1 MSSRMP
7 DAGSMCSGQPG
18 ATADSSSM
26 PSNTPTREPAR
37 VGMHAEIRDTGGA
50 VGRGLFATRALGP
63 GTLIAVEKPYVWKL
77 PLTTTSSSAESSDR
91 SGFCHQCLAP
101 SVQLKRCGACKGPMY
116 CSTPCQK
123 AAWRGHKVEC
133 AAIQR
138 VAPHIPP
145 SALMLMA
152 SVLQTGDG
160 VVAAQIAGLKGSA
173 DDLDNTAKEE
183 ITGLIVMLK
192 RFLPE
197 GDLPEP
203 RAAFDLLSKLRCNT
217 FSICDPE
224 LQTIGAAVY
233 PQLSAVNH
241 SCSPNCAATFRGTTL
256 QLRATTVIE
265 PGTELTIAYVDVITP
280 RRFRLAALR
289 EQYAFTCTCPR
300 CTAPRDAGGI
310 LASDF
315 LLEAVRCDGCGEVV
329 TPTRL
334 EGNEA
339 IKCECGNLV
348 AGVDDAALTAA
359 GSSVPIPAPGTAEA
373 RAELTALQ
381 RRVAIWDSQLGDTHM
396 LRIRGYQRLADLLIG
411 AEEWNAALRA
421 VAAAV
426 AGMEQVVS
434 PDSPTLALER
444 VRLGKLQHYLG
455 HCRIAANTL
464 AMGVRALGVS
474 HGTDTELVAGLAH
487 AATEA
492 AREAMSTPLGVEPPK
507 LAL

>member
-1 MSSRMP
+1 VQHPQSTCATTYTAVGRGPRCEQPISRFLMSSRMP

-173 DDLDNTAKEE
+173 DDLDVKAPFQTASCLPPSPSCFLLGSVFFSDVRR
-183 ITGLIVMLK
+183 ITRPLYMIQPHPVPSL
-192 RFLPE
+192 
-197 GDLPEP
+197 
-203 RAAFDLLSKLRCNT
+203 
-217 FSICDPE
+217 
-224 LQTIGAAVY
+224 
-233 PQLSAVNH
+233 
-241 SCSPNCAATFRGTTL
+241 
-256 QLRATTVIE
+256 
-265 PGTELTIAYVDVITP
+265 TP
-280 RRFRLAALR
+280 RPILVS
-289 EQYAFTCTCPR
+289 EHGE
-300 CTAPRDAGGI
+300 GGNHGI
-310 LASDF
+310 DRNAQ
-315 LLEAVRCDGCGEVV
+315 AV
-329 TPTRL
+329 P
-334 EGNEA
+334 
-339 IKCECGNLV
+339 
-348 AGVDDAALTAA
+348 
-359 GSSVPIPAPGTAEA
+359 S
-373 RAELTALQ
+373 
-381 RRVAIWDSQLGDTHM
+381 
-396 LRIRGYQRLADLLIG
+396 RG
-411 AEEWNAALRA
+411 
-421 VAAAV
+421 
-426 AGMEQVVS
+426 
-434 PDSPTLALER
+434 
-444 VRLGKLQHYLG
+444 
-455 HCRIAANTL
+455 
-464 AMGVRALGVS
+464 
-474 HGTDTELVAGLAH
+474 
-487 AATEA
+487 
-492 AREAMSTPLGVEPPK
+492 
-507 LAL
+507 

>member
-1 MSSRMP
+1 M
-7 DAGSMCSGQPG
+7 
-18 ATADSSSM
+18 
-26 PSNTPTREPAR
+26 
-37 VGMHAEIRDTGGA
+37 
-50 VGRGLFATRALGP
+50 
-63 GTLIAVEKPYVWKL
+63 
-77 PLTTTSSSAESSDR
+77 
-91 SGFCHQCLAP
+91 
-101 SVQLKRCGACKGPMY
+101 
-116 CSTPCQK
+116 
-123 AAWRGHKVEC
+123 
-133 AAIQR
+133 
-138 VAPHIPP
+138 
-145 SALMLMA
+145 
-152 SVLQTGDG
+152 
-160 VVAAQIAGLKGSA
+160 
-173 DDLDNTAKEE
+173 
-183 ITGLIVMLK
+183 
-192 RFLPE
+192 
-197 GDLPEP
+197 
-203 RAAFDLLSKLRCNT
+203 
-217 FSICDPE
+217 
-224 LQTIGAAVY
+224 
-233 PQLSAVNH
+233 
-241 SCSPNCAATFRGTTL
+241 
-256 QLRATTVIE
+256 
-265 PGTELTIAYVDVITP
+265 DVITP

-300 CTAPRDAGGI
+300 CTAPQDAGGI

-381 RRVAIWDSQLGDTHM
+381 RRVAIWDSVRTCQRHDLDVGPTFLYRRNFLANLHTFLPASPLCHGDGLQQLGDTHM